1 MSVSSIV
8 AGAAYVKILSD
19 NSGLEKGLSRAQ
31 TALKKFSSGAAIAM
45 AQLAVPFS
53 GLAKSFFV
61 FQEFDD
67 KMRLVKAVTGAVGAE
82 FDMLTAKAKKLGRE
96 TRFTAGQ
103 VSEGMISL
111 GRMGFSSKEIDA
123 SIASVMNLS
132 TATGTELATASEIA
146 ANNMRVFGMHA
157 EEMTDAAD
165 ILTVTANGS
174 AQNLVDLGEALKM
187 AGPHAKNAG
196 SDLKETCAALG
207 ILANMGIKG
216 SLAGTALGKSFK
228 RLADPEVQDYLQQF
242 GIRTVDASGNL
253 RRMRDILLEVGDVMR
268 RMPSAQRIT
277 FAEKVFDAR
286 GSLGGGVLSQNMG
299 GFDEFLQRLDHAS
312 GESQRIAQEMESGI
326 GGSFRSML
334 SALEGVGIAVGES
347 IAGPAKW
354 AMKFFTDC
362 LKSVQ
367 KWISANHVLVGT
379 LGSVIAGVMGF
390 ALVGKVFVGVGTLVG
405 GLIGKLRILAALVR
419 TFTMV
424 QVVGLLRHGMMV
436 VAVSSQLVWSAA
448 RVAGAS
454 RLAAAGLVAQS
465 MAANVAR
472 SAMSG
477 LSKAMTVI
485 AAHPV
490 MATLIGLTAAFLY
503 LANEAAKAKK
513 QLEDFRKV
521 VESDS
526 LKSGKILELGDSR
539 RQGNRGA
546 MERLKELEEIGR
558 KTRLTAEQMQEAEAL
573 MKKLDPFGTM
583 NLGKVDKELGTLKL
597 SGSAETDIADADR
610 GTARAQLM
618 KELQAKTEK
627 LKFAKLERKG
637 FDGAVGSRQWA
648 WMSGR
653 TNEREAEKVKLNNA
667 VSKAEAELKAV
678 QARLRALDAGEKK
691 AVYGEPKKTETK
703 APEETRDLVQLASKE
718 EIDKASK
725 ALTEAEKKIA
735 DAKRDRFEKEI
746 EEIRRENEEYKK
758 QAQFLLEN
766 EKKKLALAERRL
778 KFADTAENRKA
789 VEDAKT
795 GIAGYEK
802 GIAEANQ
809 STQWRI
815 WRVETEREK
824 SLKPYQDFLKEEAKK
839 QTKREEAKTLDRLR
853 EQNPLEYMN
862 KLSGLTAPLQEEL
875 KNLQSKYTAELSQAL
890 SDGKLNNKERG
901 DLKEIQKAIQE
912 RQSKLNDYQER
923 IESGRKELERESVK
937 VQGSFSGADL
947 SRIIG
952 MDASSEQQKLK
963 YLHDIA
969 QSTKRTE
976 TNTKSTNTTYGD

>member
-8 AGAAYVKILSD
+8 AGEAYVRILAET
-19 NSGLEKGLSRAQ
+19 SGLNKGLSKAQ
-31 TALKKFSSGAAIAM
+31 AALQKFASSSAM
-45 AQLAVPFS
+45 LMSQFDRPFQLLKS
-53 GLAKSFFV
+53 SFFV

-146 ANNMRVFGMHA
+146 ANNMRVFGMRA

-196 SDLKETCAALG
+196 ADLKETCAALG

-253 RRMRDILLEVGDVMR
+253 RRMRDILVEVGDVMR

-286 GSLGGGVLSQNMG
+286 GSLGGGVLSQNLG
-299 GFDEFLQRLDHAS
+299 GFDEFLQKLDHAS

-354 AMKFFTDC
+354 VMKFFTDC

-367 KWISANHVLVGT
+367 KWISENRFLVQ
-379 LGSVIAGVMGF
+379 SVAWVVAGCMGF
-390 ALVGKVFVGVGTLVG
+390 ATVRYSLSLTAGAVSGVIGMF
-405 GLIGKLRILAALVR
+405 GKLSLAARAV
-419 TFTMV
+419 TAA
-424 QVVGLLRHGMMV
+424 GLLRHGMMV

-490 MATLIGLTAAFLY
+490 MAILIATAGICLLVANRAQAAADEMQR
-503 LANEAAKAKK
+503 LADASQKMSQETGAKLEFGDNVRVSNEAAVRR
-513 QLEDFRKV
+513 LE
-521 VESDS
+521 
-526 LKSGKILELGDSR
+526 
-539 RQGNRGA
+539 
-546 MERLKELEEIGR
+546 ELEAISR
-558 KTRLTAEQMQEAEAL
+558 KMMLTAEQMAEAEKL
-573 MKKLDPFGTM
+573 LKQLDPFG
-583 NLGKVDKELGTLKL
+583 NQNYGKLDKELGTLTLNRETKERI
-597 SGSAETDIADADR
+597 ETDNQASARRDLLRDYEAKR
-610 GTARAQLM
+610 KAYFASKANEETALNGW
-618 KELQAKTEK
+618 
-627 LKFAKLERKG
+627 KFG
-637 FDGAVGSRQWA
+637 FFDGGSR
-648 WMSGR
+648 R
-653 TNEREAEKVKLNNA
+653 AEDVE
-667 VSKAEAELKAV
+667 KASAARLKAYREMMEV
-678 QARLRALDAGEKK
+678 QKRLRALDAGEKK

-802 GIAEANQ
+802 RIAEADQ

-815 WRVETEREK
+815 RRAEAEREK

-912 RQSKLNDYQER
+912 RQSKLNDYQYR

>member
-8 AGAAYVKILSD
+8 AGEAYVRILAE
-19 NSGLEKGLSRAQ
+19 NSGLNKGLSKAQ
-31 TALKKFSSGAAIAM
+31 EALQRFSSSSAILM
-45 AQLAVPFS
+45 SQFDRPFQLLKS
-53 GLAKSFFV
+53 SFFV

-67 KMRLVKAVTGAVGAE
+67 KMRLVKAVTGAVGTE

-146 ANNMRVFGMHA
+146 ANNMRVFGMRA
-157 EEMTDAAD
+157 DEMTDAAD

-253 RRMRDILLEVGDVMR
+253 RRMRDILVEIGDVMR

-367 KWISANHVLVGT
+367 KWISENRVLVGT
-379 LGSVIAGVMGF
+379 LGSVMGVAAGIASIQYALALTGSAVSGVIGM
-390 ALVGKVFVGVGTLVG
+390 L
-405 GLIGKLRILAALVR
+405 GKLSLAARAV
-419 TFTMV
+419 TA
-424 QVVGLLRHGMMV
+424 VGLLRHGMMV

-490 MATLIGLTAAFLY
+490 MAILIATAGICLLVANRAQAAADEMQR
-503 LANEAAKAKK
+503 LADASQKMSQVTGAKLEFGDNVRVSNEAAVRR
-513 QLEDFRKV
+513 LE
-521 VESDS
+521 
-526 LKSGKILELGDSR
+526 
-539 RQGNRGA
+539 
-546 MERLKELEEIGR
+546 ELEAISR
-558 KTRLTAEQMQEAEAL
+558 KMMLTAEQMAEAEKL
-573 MKKLDPFGTM
+573 LKQLDPFG
-583 NLGKVDKELGTLKL
+583 NQNYGKLDKELGTLTLNGETKERI
-597 SGSAETDIADADR
+597 ETDNQASARRDLLRDYEAKR
-610 GTARAQLM
+610 KAYLASAANEETALNVW
-618 KELQAKTEK
+618 
-627 LKFAKLERKG
+627 KFG
-637 FDGAVGSRQWA
+637 VFDGGSR
-648 WMSGR
+648 R
-653 TNEREAEKVKLNNA
+653 AEDVE
-667 VSKAEAELKAV
+667 KASAARLKAYREMMEV
-678 QARLRALDAGEKK
+678 QKRLRALDAGEKK

-725 ALTEAEKKIA
+725 AMTEAEKKIA

-789 VEDAKT
+789 VADAKT

-815 WRVETEREK
+815 RRAEAEREK

-912 RQSKLNDYQER
+912 RQSKLNDYQDR

-976 TNTKSTNTTYGD
+976 TNTKSGNTTYGD

>member
-8 AGAAYVKILSD
+8 AGEAYVRILAET
-19 NSGLEKGLSRAQ
+19 SGLNKGLSKAQ
-31 TALKKFSSGAAIAM
+31 AALQKFASSSAM
-45 AQLAVPFS
+45 LMSQFDRPFQLLKS
-53 GLAKSFFV
+53 SFFV

-146 ANNMRVFGMHA
+146 ANNMRVFGMRA

-228 RLADPEVQDYLQQF
+228 RLADPGVQDYLQQF

-253 RRMRDILLEVGDVMR
+253 RRMRDILVEVGDVMR

-354 AMKFFTDC
+354 VMKFFTDC

-367 KWISANHVLVGT
+367 KWISQNQFLVKSLAIVVAGCMGIASACYAFS
-379 LGSVIAGVMGF
+379 LVSGAVSGVIGMF
-390 ALVGKVFVGVGTLVG
+390 
-405 GLIGKLRILAALVR
+405 GKLSLAARAV
-419 TFTMV
+419 TAA
-424 QVVGLLRHGMMV
+424 GLLRHGMMV
-436 VAVSSQLVWSAA
+436 VAMSSQLVWSAA

-472 SAMSG
+472 SAMAG
-477 LSKAMTVI
+477 LSKVMTVI
-485 AAHPV
+485 AAHPFV
-490 MATLIGLTAAFLY
+490 AALIVAAGICLLVANRAQAAADEMQR
-503 LANEAAKAKK
+503 LADASQKMSQVTGAKLEFGDNVRVSNEAAVRR
-513 QLEDFRKV
+513 LE
-521 VESDS
+521 
-526 LKSGKILELGDSR
+526 
-539 RQGNRGA
+539 
-546 MERLKELEEIGR
+546 ELEAISR
-558 KTRLTAEQMQEAEAL
+558 KMMLTAEQMAEAEKL
-573 MKKLDPFGTM
+573 LKQLDPFG
-583 NLGKVDKELGTLKL
+583 NQNYGKLDKELGTLTLNGETKERI
-597 SGSAETDIADADR
+597 ETDNQASARRDLLRDYEAKR
-610 GTARAQLM
+610 KAYLASKANEETALNGW
-618 KELQAKTEK
+618 
-627 LKFAKLERKG
+627 KFG
-637 FDGAVGSRQWA
+637 IFDGGSR
-648 WMSGR
+648 R
-653 TNEREAEKVKLNNA
+653 AEDVE
-667 VSKAEAELKAV
+667 KASAARLKAYREMMEV
-678 QARLRALDAGEKK
+678 QKRLRALDAGEKK

-725 ALTEAEKKIA
+725 AMTEAEKKIA

-746 EEIRRENEEYKK
+746 EEIRRANEEYKK

-789 VEDAKT
+789 VADAKT

-815 WRVETEREK
+815 RRAEAEREK

-862 KLSGLTAPLQEEL
+862 KLAGLTAPLQEEL
-875 KNLQSKYTAELSQAL
+875 KNLQAKYTTELSQAL
-890 SDGKLNNKERG
+890 SDGKLNDKERG

-912 RQSKLNDYQER
+912 RQSKLNDYQDR

-976 TNTKSTNTTYGD
+976 TNTKSGNTTYGD

>member
-8 AGAAYVKILSD
+8 AGEAYVRILAET
-19 NSGLEKGLSRAQ
+19 SGLNKGLSKAQ
-31 TALKKFSSGAAIAM
+31 AALQKFASSSAM
-45 AQLAVPFS
+45 LMSQFDRPFQLLKS
-53 GLAKSFFV
+53 SFFV

-146 ANNMRVFGMHA
+146 ANNMRVFGMRA

-253 RRMRDILLEVGDVMR
+253 RRMRDILVEIGDVMR

-299 GFDEFLQRLDHAS
+299 GFDEFLQKLDHAS

-326 GGSFRSML
+326 GGSFRSLL

-367 KWISANHVLVGT
+367 KWISENRLLVQ
-379 LGSVIAGVMGF
+379 SVAWVVAGCMGF
-390 ALVGKVFVGVGTLVG
+390 ATVRYSLALTGSAVSGVIGMF
-405 GLIGKLRILAALVR
+405 GKLSLAARAV
-419 TFTMV
+419 TAA
-424 QVVGLLRHGMMV
+424 GLLRHGMMV

-472 SAMSG
+472 SAMAG

-490 MATLIGLTAAFLY
+490 MAILIATAGICLMVANRAQAAADEMQR
-503 LANEAAKAKK
+503 LADASQRMSQVTGAKLEFGDNVRVSNEAAVRR
-513 QLEDFRKV
+513 LE
-521 VESDS
+521 
-526 LKSGKILELGDSR
+526 
-539 RQGNRGA
+539 
-546 MERLKELEEIGR
+546 ELEAISR
-558 KTRLTAEQMQEAEAL
+558 KMMLTAEQMAEAEKL
-573 MKKLDPFGTM
+573 LKQLDPFG
-583 NLGKVDKELGTLKL
+583 NQNYGKLDKELGTLTLNGETKERI
-597 SGSAETDIADADR
+597 ETDNQASARRDLLRDYEAKR
-610 GTARAQLM
+610 KAYLASKANEETALNGW
-618 KELQAKTEK
+618 
-627 LKFAKLERKG
+627 KFG
-637 FDGAVGSRQWA
+637 IFDGGSR
-648 WMSGR
+648 R
-653 TNEREAEKVKLNNA
+653 AEDVE
-667 VSKAEAELKAV
+667 KASAARLKAYREMMEV
-678 QARLRALDAGEKK
+678 QKRLRALDAGEKK

-725 ALTEAEKKIA
+725 AMTEAEKKIA

-789 VEDAKT
+789 VADAKT

-815 WRVETEREK
+815 RRAEAEREK

>member
-8 AGAAYVKILSD
+8 AGEAYVRILAE
-19 NSGLEKGLSRAQ
+19 NSGLNKGLSKAQ
-31 TALKKFSSGAAIAM
+31 EALQRFSSSSAILM
-45 AQLAVPFS
+45 SQFDRPFQLLKS
-53 GLAKSFFV
+53 SFFV

-146 ANNMRVFGMHA
+146 ANNMRVFGMRA

-196 SDLKETCAALG
+196 ADLKETCAALG

-228 RLADPEVQDYLQQF
+228 RLADPGVQDYLQQF

-253 RRMRDILLEVGDVMR
+253 RRMRDILVEVGDVMR

-299 GFDEFLQRLDHAS
+299 GFDEFLQKLDHAS

-354 AMKFFTDC
+354 VMKFFTDC

-367 KWISANHVLVGT
+367 KWISANRVLVGT
-379 LGSVIAGVMGF
+379 LGSVMGVAAGIASIQYALALTGSAVSGVIGMF
-390 ALVGKVFVGVGTLVG
+390 
-405 GLIGKLRILAALVR
+405 GKLSLAARAV
-419 TFTMV
+419 MAA
-424 QVVGLLRHGMMV
+424 GLLRHGMMV

-477 LSKAMTVI
+477 LSKAMTVV
-485 AAHPV
+485 AAHPFV
-490 MATLIGLTAAFLY
+490 AALIVAAGICLLVANRAQAAADEMQR
-503 LANEAAKAKK
+503 LADASQKMSQVTGAKLEFGDNVRVSNEAAVRR
-513 QLEDFRKV
+513 LE
-521 VESDS
+521 
-526 LKSGKILELGDSR
+526 
-539 RQGNRGA
+539 
-546 MERLKELEEIGR
+546 ELEAISR
-558 KTRLTAEQMQEAEAL
+558 KMMLTAEQMAEAEKL
-573 MKKLDPFGTM
+573 LKQLDPFG
-583 NLGKVDKELGTLKL
+583 NQNYGKLDKELGTLTLNGETKERI
-597 SGSAETDIADADR
+597 ETDNQASARRDLLRDYDAKR
-610 GTARAQLM
+610 KAYLASAANEETALNVW
-618 KELQAKTEK
+618 
-627 LKFAKLERKG
+627 KFG
-637 FDGAVGSRQWA
+637 FFDGGSR
-648 WMSGR
+648 R
-653 TNEREAEKVKLNNA
+653 AEDVE
-667 VSKAEAELKAV
+667 KASAARLKAYREMMEV
-678 QARLRALDAGEKK
+678 QKRLRALDAGEKK

-725 ALTEAEKKIA
+725 AMTEAEKKIA

-802 GIAEANQ
+802 GIADADQ

-815 WRVETEREK
+815 RRAEAEREK

-875 KNLQSKYTAELSQAL
+875 KNLQAKYTAELSQAL

-912 RQSKLNDYQER
+912 RQSKLNDYQDR

-976 TNTKSTNTTYGD
+976 KNTKSTNTTYGD

>member
-8 AGAAYVKILSD
+8 AGEAYVRILAE
-19 NSGLEKGLSRAQ
+19 NSGLNKGLSKAQ
-31 TALKKFSSGAAIAM
+31 EALQRFSSSSAILM
-45 AQLAVPFS
+45 SQFDRPFQLLKS
-53 GLAKSFFV
+53 SFFV

-146 ANNMRVFGMHA
+146 ANNMRVFGMRA

-228 RLADPEVQDYLQQF
+228 RLADPGVQDYLQQF

-253 RRMRDILLEVGDVMR
+253 RRMRDILVEVGDVMR

-299 GFDEFLQRLDHAS
+299 GFDEFLQKLDHAS

-354 AMKFFTDC
+354 VMKFFTDC

-367 KWISANHVLVGT
+367 KWISANRVLVGT
-379 LGSVIAGVMGF
+379 LGSVMGVAAGIASIQYALALTGSAVSGVIGMF
-390 ALVGKVFVGVGTLVG
+390 
-405 GLIGKLRILAALVR
+405 GKLSLVARAVTAA
-419 TFTMV
+419 
-424 QVVGLLRHGMMV
+424 GLLRHGMMV

-526 LKSGKILELGDSR
+526 LKSGKFLELGDSR

-637 FDGAVGSRQWA
+637 FDGAVGSRLWA

-802 GIAEANQ
+802 RIAEADQ

-815 WRVETEREK
+815 RRAEAEREK

-912 RQSKLNDYQER
+912 RQSKLNDYQYR

>member
-8 AGAAYVKILSD
+8 AGEAYVRILAET
-19 NSGLEKGLSRAQ
+19 SGLNKGLSKAQ
-31 TALKKFSSGAAIAM
+31 AALQKFASSSAM
-45 AQLAVPFS
+45 LMSQFDRPFQLLKS
-53 GLAKSFFV
+53 SFFV

-146 ANNMRVFGMHA
+146 ANNMRVFGMRA

-253 RRMRDILLEVGDVMR
+253 RRMRDILVEIGDVMR

-299 GFDEFLQRLDHAS
+299 GFDEFLQKLDHAS

-326 GGSFRSML
+326 GGSFRSLL

-367 KWISANHVLVGT
+367 KWISENRLLVQ
-379 LGSVIAGVMGF
+379 SVAWVVAGCMGF
-390 ALVGKVFVGVGTLVG
+390 ATVRYSLALTGSAVSGVIGMF
-405 GLIGKLRILAALVR
+405 GKLSLAARAV
-419 TFTMV
+419 TAA
-424 QVVGLLRHGMMV
+424 GLLRHGMMV

-472 SAMSG
+472 SAMAG

-490 MATLIGLTAAFLY
+490 MAILIATAGICLMVANRAQAAADEMQR
-503 LANEAAKAKK
+503 LADASQRMSQVTGAKLEFGDNVRVSNEAAVRR
-513 QLEDFRKV
+513 LE
-521 VESDS
+521 
-526 LKSGKILELGDSR
+526 
-539 RQGNRGA
+539 
-546 MERLKELEEIGR
+546 ELEAISR
-558 KTRLTAEQMQEAEAL
+558 KMMLTAEQMAEAEKL
-573 MKKLDPFGTM
+573 LKQLDPFG
-583 NLGKVDKELGTLKL
+583 NQNYGKLDKELGTLTLNGETKERI
-597 SGSAETDIADADR
+597 ETDNQASARRDLLRDYEAKR
-610 GTARAQLM
+610 KAYLASKANEETALNGW
-618 KELQAKTEK
+618 
-627 LKFAKLERKG
+627 KFG
-637 FDGAVGSRQWA
+637 IFDGGSR
-648 WMSGR
+648 R
-653 TNEREAEKVKLNNA
+653 AEDVE
-667 VSKAEAELKAV
+667 KASAARLKAYREMMEV
-678 QARLRALDAGEKK
+678 QKRLRALDAGEKK

-725 ALTEAEKKIA
+725 AMTEAEKKIA

-802 GIAEANQ
+802 GISEANQ

-815 WRVETEREK
+815 RRVEADREK

-912 RQSKLNDYQER
+912 RQSKLNDYQDR

-976 TNTKSTNTTYGD
+976 TNTKSGNTTYGD

>member
-8 AGAAYVKILSD
+8 AGEAYVRILAET
-19 NSGLEKGLSRAQ
+19 SGLNKGLSKAQ
-31 TALKKFSSGAAIAM
+31 AALQKFASSSAM
-45 AQLAVPFS
+45 LMSQFDRPFQLLKS
-53 GLAKSFFV
+53 SFFV

-146 ANNMRVFGMHA
+146 ANNMRVFGMRA

-196 SDLKETCAALG
+196 SNLKETCAALG

-253 RRMRDILLEVGDVMR
+253 RRMRDILVEVGDVMR

-299 GFDEFLQRLDHAS
+299 GFDEFLQKLDHAS
-312 GESQRIAQEMESGI
+312 GESQRVAQEMESGI

-334 SALEGVGIAVGES
+334 SALEGVGIAVGEN
-347 IAGPAKW
+347 IAGPAKMV
-354 AMKFFTDC
+354 MKFFTDC

-367 KWISANHVLVGT
+367 KWISENRFLVQ
-379 LGSVIAGVMGF
+379 SVAWVVAGCMGF
-390 ALVGKVFVGVGTLVG
+390 ATVRYSLSLTAGAVSGVIGMF
-405 GLIGKLRILAALVR
+405 GKLSLAARAV
-419 TFTMV
+419 TAA
-424 QVVGLLRHGMMV
+424 GLFRHGMMV

-490 MATLIGLTAAFLY
+490 MAILIATAGICLLVANRAQAAADEMQR
-503 LANEAAKAKK
+503 LADASQKMSQVTGAKLEFGDNVRVSNEAAVRR
-513 QLEDFRKV
+513 LE
-521 VESDS
+521 
-526 LKSGKILELGDSR
+526 
-539 RQGNRGA
+539 
-546 MERLKELEEIGR
+546 ELEAISR
-558 KTRLTAEQMQEAEAL
+558 KMMLTAEQMAEAEKL
-573 MKKLDPFGTM
+573 LKQLDPFG
-583 NLGKVDKELGTLKL
+583 NQSYGKLDKELGTLTLNGETKERI
-597 SGSAETDIADADR
+597 ETDNQASARRDLLRDYEAKR
-610 GTARAQLM
+610 KAYLASKANEETALNGW
-618 KELQAKTEK
+618 
-627 LKFAKLERKG
+627 KFG
-637 FDGAVGSRQWA
+637 FFDGGSR
-648 WMSGR
+648 R
-653 TNEREAEKVKLNNA
+653 AEDVE
-667 VSKAEAELKAV
+667 KASAARLKAYREMMEV
-678 QARLRALDAGEKK
+678 QKRLRALDAGEKK

-718 EIDKASK
+718 QIDKAAK
-725 ALTEAEKKIA
+725 AMTEAEKKIA

-802 GIAEANQ
+802 RISDADQ

-815 WRVETEREK
+815 RKVEAERTK
-824 SLKPYQDFLKEEAKK
+824 SQKPYQDFLKEEAKK
-839 QTKREEAKTLDRLR
+839 QTKREEAKTLDKLH

-862 KLSGLTAPLQEEL
+862 KLAGLTAPLQEEL
-875 KNLQSKYTAELSQAL
+875 KNLQAKYTTELSQAL
-890 SDGKLNNKERG
+890 SDGKLNDKERG

-912 RQSKLNDYQER
+912 RQAKLNDYQDR

-976 TNTKSTNTTYGD
+976 TNTKSGNTTYGD

>member
-67 KMRLVKAVTGAVGAE
+67 KMRLVKAVTGAVGTE

-146 ANNMRVFGMHA
+146 ANNMRVFGMRA

-196 SDLKETCAALG
+196 ADLKETCAALG

-253 RRMRDILLEVGDVMR
+253 RRMRDILVEVGDVMR

-299 GFDEFLQRLDHAS
+299 GFDEFLQKLDHAS

-367 KWISANHVLVGT
+367 KWISENRLLVQ
-379 LGSVIAGVMGF
+379 SVAWVVAGCMGF
-390 ALVGKVFVGVGTLVG
+390 ATVRYSLALTGSAVSGVIGMF
-405 GLIGKLRILAALVR
+405 GKLSLAARAV
-419 TFTMV
+419 TAA
-424 QVVGLLRHGMMV
+424 GLLRHGMMV

-490 MATLIGLTAAFLY
+490 MAILIATAGICLLVANRAQAAADEMQR
-503 LANEAAKAKK
+503 LADASQKMSQETGAKLEFGDNVRVSNKAAVRR
-513 QLEDFRKV
+513 LE
-521 VESDS
+521 
-526 LKSGKILELGDSR
+526 
-539 RQGNRGA
+539 
-546 MERLKELEEIGR
+546 ELEAISR
-558 KTRLTAEQMQEAEAL
+558 KMMLTAEQMAEAEKL
-573 MKKLDPFGTM
+573 LKQLDPFG
-583 NLGKVDKELGTLKL
+583 NQNYGKLDKELGTLTLNGETKERI
-597 SGSAETDIADADR
+597 ETDNQASARRDLLRDYEAKR
-610 GTARAQLM
+610 KAYLASAANEETALNVW
-618 KELQAKTEK
+618 
-627 LKFAKLERKG
+627 KFG
-637 FDGAVGSRQWA
+637 FFDGGSR
-648 WMSGR
+648 R
-653 TNEREAEKVKLNNA
+653 AEDVE
-667 VSKAEAELKAV
+667 KASAARLKAYREMMEV
-678 QARLRALDAGEKK
+678 QKRLRALDAGEKK

-725 ALTEAEKKIA
+725 AMTEAEKKIA

-802 GIAEANQ
+802 GIAEANR

-815 WRVETEREK
+815 RRAEAEREK

>member
-8 AGAAYVKILSD
+8 AGEAYVRILAET
-19 NSGLEKGLSRAQ
+19 SGLNKGLSKAQ
-31 TALKKFSSGAAIAM
+31 AALQKFASSSAM
-45 AQLAVPFS
+45 LMSQFDRPFQLLKS
-53 GLAKSFFV
+53 SFFV

-67 KMRLVKAVTGAVGAE
+67 KMRLVKAVTGAVGTE

-146 ANNMRVFGMHA
+146 ANNMRVFGMRA

-253 RRMRDILLEVGDVMR
+253 RRMRDILVEVGDVMR

-299 GFDEFLQRLDHAS
+299 GFDEFLQSLDHAS

-367 KWISANHVLVGT
+367 KWISENRFLVQ
-379 LGSVIAGVMGF
+379 SVAWVVAGCMGF
-390 ALVGKVFVGVGTLVG
+390 ATVRYSLSLTAGAVSGVIGMF
-405 GLIGKLRILAALVR
+405 GKLSLAARAV
-419 TFTMV
+419 TAA
-424 QVVGLLRHGMMV
+424 GLLRHGMMV

-490 MATLIGLTAAFLY
+490 MATLIATAGICLLVANRAQAAADEMQR
-503 LANEAAKAKK
+503 LADASQKMSQVTGAKLEFGDNVRVSNEAAVRR
-513 QLEDFRKV
+513 LE
-521 VESDS
+521 
-526 LKSGKILELGDSR
+526 
-539 RQGNRGA
+539 
-546 MERLKELEEIGR
+546 ELESISR
-558 KTRLTAEQMQEAEAL
+558 KMMLTAEQMAEAEKL
-573 MKKLDPFGTM
+573 LKQLDPFG
-583 NLGKVDKELGTLKL
+583 NQNYGKLDKELGTLTLNGETKERI
-597 SGSAETDIADADR
+597 ETDNQASARRDLLRDYEAKR
-610 GTARAQLM
+610 KAYLASAANEETALNVW
-618 KELQAKTEK
+618 
-627 LKFAKLERKG
+627 KFG
-637 FDGAVGSRQWA
+637 FFDGGSR
-648 WMSGR
+648 R
-653 TNEREAEKVKLNNA
+653 AEDVE
-667 VSKAEAELKAV
+667 KASAARLKAYREMMEV
-678 QARLRALDAGEKK
+678 QKRLRALDAGEKK

-725 ALTEAEKKIA
+725 AMTEAEKKIA

-815 WRVETEREK
+815 RRAEAEREK

-890 SDGKLNNKERG
+890 SDGKLNDKERG

>member
-8 AGAAYVKILSD
+8 AGEAYVRILAE
-19 NSGLEKGLSRAQ
+19 NSGLNKGLSKAQ
-31 TALKKFSSGAAIAM
+31 EALQRFSSSSAILM
-45 AQLAVPFS
+45 SQFDRPFQLLKS
-53 GLAKSFFV
+53 SFFV

-132 TATGTELATASEIA
+132 TGTGTELATASEIA
-146 ANNMRVFGMHA
+146 ANNMRVFGMRA

-228 RLADPEVQDYLQQF
+228 RLADPGVQDYLQQF
-242 GIRTVDASGNL
+242 GIRTVDVSGNL
-253 RRMRDILLEVGDVMR
+253 RRMRDILVEVGDVMR

-299 GFDEFLQRLDHAS
+299 GFDEFLQKLDHAS

-347 IAGPAKW
+347 IAAPAKW
-354 AMKFFTDC
+354 VMKFFTDC

-367 KWISANHVLVGT
+367 KWISANRVLVGT
-379 LGSVIAGVMGF
+379 LGSVMGVAAGIASIQYALALTGSAVSGVIGMF
-390 ALVGKVFVGVGTLVG
+390 
-405 GLIGKLRILAALVR
+405 GKLSLAARAV
-419 TFTMV
+419 TAA
-424 QVVGLLRHGMMV
+424 GLLRHGMMV

-472 SAMSG
+472 SAMAG
-477 LSKAMTVI
+477 LTKAMTVI

-637 FDGAVGSRQWA
+637 FDGAVGSRLWA

-725 ALTEAEKKIA
+725 AMTEAEKKIA

-802 GIAEANQ
+802 GISEANQ

-815 WRVETEREK
+815 RRVEAEREK

-853 EQNPLEYMN
+853 ERNPLEYMN

-976 TNTKSTNTTYGD
+976 TNTKSGNTTYGD

>member
-8 AGAAYVKILSD
+8 AGEAYVRILAE
-19 NSGLEKGLSRAQ
+19 NSGLNKGLSKAQ
-31 TALKKFSSGAAIAM
+31 EALQRFSSSSAILM
-45 AQLAVPFS
+45 SQFDRPFQLLKS
-53 GLAKSFFV
+53 SFFV

-146 ANNMRVFGMHA
+146 ANNMRVFGMRA

-253 RRMRDILLEVGDVMR
+253 RRMRDILVEVGNVMR

-299 GFDEFLQRLDHAS
+299 GFDEFLQKLDHAS

-367 KWISANHVLVGT
+367 KWISANRVLVGT
-379 LGSVIAGVMGF
+379 LGSVMGVAAGIASIQYALALTGSAVSGVIGMF
-390 ALVGKVFVGVGTLVG
+390 
-405 GLIGKLRILAALVR
+405 GKLSLAARAV
-419 TFTMV
+419 TA
-424 QVVGLLRHGMMV
+424 VGLLRHGMMV

-485 AAHPV
+485 AAHPFV
-490 MATLIGLTAAFLY
+490 AALIVAAGICLLVANRAQAAADEMQR
-503 LANEAAKAKK
+503 LADASQRMSQVTGAKLEFGDNVRVSNEAAVRR
-513 QLEDFRKV
+513 LE
-521 VESDS
+521 
-526 LKSGKILELGDSR
+526 
-539 RQGNRGA
+539 
-546 MERLKELEEIGR
+546 ELEAISR
-558 KTRLTAEQMQEAEAL
+558 KMMLTAEQMAEAEKL
-573 MKKLDPFGTM
+573 LKQLDPFG
-583 NLGKVDKELGTLKL
+583 NQNYGKLDKELGTLTLNGETKERI
-597 SGSAETDIADADR
+597 ETDNQASARRDLLRDYEAKR
-610 GTARAQLM
+610 KAYLASAANEETALNGW
-618 KELQAKTEK
+618 
-627 LKFAKLERKG
+627 KFG
-637 FDGAVGSRQWA
+637 FFDGGSR
-648 WMSGR
+648 R
-653 TNEREAEKVKLNNA
+653 AEDVE
-667 VSKAEAELKAV
+667 KASAARLKAYREMMEV
-678 QARLRALDAGEKK
+678 QKRLRALDAGEKK

-725 ALTEAEKKIA
+725 AMTEAEKKIA

-802 GIAEANQ
+802 RISDADQ

-815 WRVETEREK
+815 RRAEAEREK

-839 QTKREEAKTLDRLR
+839 QTKREEAKTLDKLH

-862 KLSGLTAPLQEEL
+862 KLAGLTAPLQEEL
-875 KNLQSKYTAELSQAL
+875 KNLQAKYTAELSQAL
-890 SDGKLNNKERG
+890 SDGKLNDKERG

-912 RQSKLNDYQER
+912 RQAKLNDYQDR

-976 TNTKSTNTTYGD
+976 TNTKSGNTTYGD

>member
-8 AGAAYVKILSD
+8 AGEAYVRILAET
-19 NSGLEKGLSRAQ
+19 SGLNKGLSKAQ
-31 TALKKFSSGAAIAM
+31 AALQKFASSSAM
-45 AQLAVPFS
+45 LMSQFDRPFQLLKS
-53 GLAKSFFV
+53 SFFV

-146 ANNMRVFGMHA
+146 ANNMRVFGMRA

-253 RRMRDILLEVGDVMR
+253 RRMRDILVEVGDVMR

-299 GFDEFLQRLDHAS
+299 GFDEFLQKLDHAS
-312 GESQRIAQEMESGI
+312 EESQRIAQEMESGI

-367 KWISANHVLVGT
+367 KWISANRVLVGT
-379 LGSVIAGVMGF
+379 LGSVMGVAAGIASIQYALALTGSAVSGVIGMF
-390 ALVGKVFVGVGTLVG
+390 
-405 GLIGKLRILAALVR
+405 GKLSLAARAV
-419 TFTMV
+419 TAA
-424 QVVGLLRHGMMV
+424 GLLRHGMMV

-465 MAANVAR
+465 MAANVAQ
-472 SAMSG
+472 SAMAG

-513 QLEDFRKV
+513 QLEAISRKMMLI
-521 VESDS
+521 D
-526 LKSGKILELGDSR
+526 
-539 RQGNRGA
+539 
-546 MERLKELEEIGR
+546 
-558 KTRLTAEQMQEAEAL
+558 
-573 MKKLDPFGTM
+573 
-583 NLGKVDKELGTLKL
+583 
-597 SGSAETDIADADR
+597 
-610 GTARAQLM
+610 
-618 KELQAKTEK
+618 
-627 LKFAKLERKG
+627 
-637 FDGAVGSRQWA
+637 
-648 WMSGR
+648 
-653 TNEREAEKVKLNNA
+653 
-667 VSKAEAELKAV
+667 
-678 QARLRALDAGEKK
+678 
-691 AVYGEPKKTETK
+691 
-703 APEETRDLVQLASKE
+703 DLCH
-718 EIDKASK
+718 
-725 ALTEAEKKIA
+725 
-735 DAKRDRFEKEI
+735 R
-746 EEIRRENEEYKK
+746 
-758 QAQFLLEN
+758 
-766 EKKKLALAERRL
+766 
-778 KFADTAENRKA
+778 
-789 VEDAKT
+789 
-795 GIAGYEK
+795 
-802 GIAEANQ
+802 
-809 STQWRI
+809 
-815 WRVETEREK
+815 
-824 SLKPYQDFLKEEAKK
+824 
-839 QTKREEAKTLDRLR
+839 
-853 EQNPLEYMN
+853 
-862 KLSGLTAPLQEEL
+862 
-875 KNLQSKYTAELSQAL
+875 
-890 SDGKLNNKERG
+890 
-901 DLKEIQKAIQE
+901 
-912 RQSKLNDYQER
+912 
-923 IESGRKELERESVK
+923 
-937 VQGSFSGADL
+937 
-947 SRIIG
+947 
-952 MDASSEQQKLK
+952 
-963 YLHDIA
+963 
-969 QSTKRTE
+969 
-976 TNTKSTNTTYGD
+976 

>member
-8 AGAAYVKILSD
+8 AGEAYVKILSD

-67 KMRLVKAVTGAVGAE
+67 KMRLVKAVTGAVGTE

-146 ANNMRVFGMHA
+146 ANNMRVFGMRA

-253 RRMRDILLEVGDVMR
+253 RRMRDILVEVGDVMR

-367 KWISANHVLVGT
+367 KWISANRVLVGT
-379 LGSVIAGVMGF
+379 LGSVMGVAAGIASIQYALALTGSAVSGVIGMF
-390 ALVGKVFVGVGTLVG
+390 
-405 GLIGKLRILAALVR
+405 GKLSLAARAV
-419 TFTMV
+419 TAA
-424 QVVGLLRHGMMV
+424 GLLRHGMMV

-472 SAMSG
+472 SAMAG
-477 LSKAMTVI
+477 LTKAMTVI

-513 QLEDFRKV
+513 QLEAISRKMMLI
-521 VESDS
+521 D
-526 LKSGKILELGDSR
+526 
-539 RQGNRGA
+539 
-546 MERLKELEEIGR
+546 
-558 KTRLTAEQMQEAEAL
+558 
-573 MKKLDPFGTM
+573 
-583 NLGKVDKELGTLKL
+583 
-597 SGSAETDIADADR
+597 
-610 GTARAQLM
+610 
-618 KELQAKTEK
+618 
-627 LKFAKLERKG
+627 
-637 FDGAVGSRQWA
+637 
-648 WMSGR
+648 
-653 TNEREAEKVKLNNA
+653 
-667 VSKAEAELKAV
+667 
-678 QARLRALDAGEKK
+678 
-691 AVYGEPKKTETK
+691 
-703 APEETRDLVQLASKE
+703 DLCH
-718 EIDKASK
+718 
-725 ALTEAEKKIA
+725 
-735 DAKRDRFEKEI
+735 R
-746 EEIRRENEEYKK
+746 
-758 QAQFLLEN
+758 
-766 EKKKLALAERRL
+766 
-778 KFADTAENRKA
+778 
-789 VEDAKT
+789 
-795 GIAGYEK
+795 
-802 GIAEANQ
+802 
-809 STQWRI
+809 
-815 WRVETEREK
+815 
-824 SLKPYQDFLKEEAKK
+824 
-839 QTKREEAKTLDRLR
+839 
-853 EQNPLEYMN
+853 
-862 KLSGLTAPLQEEL
+862 
-875 KNLQSKYTAELSQAL
+875 
-890 SDGKLNNKERG
+890 
-901 DLKEIQKAIQE
+901 
-912 RQSKLNDYQER
+912 
-923 IESGRKELERESVK
+923 
-937 VQGSFSGADL
+937 
-947 SRIIG
+947 
-952 MDASSEQQKLK
+952 
-963 YLHDIA
+963 
-969 QSTKRTE
+969 
-976 TNTKSTNTTYGD
+976 

>member
-8 AGAAYVKILSD
+8 AGEAYVRILAET
-19 NSGLEKGLSRAQ
+19 SGLNKGLSKAQ
-31 TALKKFSSGAAIAM
+31 AALQKFASSSAM
-45 AQLAVPFS
+45 LMSQFDRPFQLLKS
-53 GLAKSFFV
+53 SFFV

-123 SIASVMNLS
+123 SIAPVMNLS

-146 ANNMRVFGMHA
+146 ANNMRVFGMRA

-253 RRMRDILLEVGDVMR
+253 RRMRDILVEIGDVMR

-326 GGSFRSML
+326 GGSFRSLL

-367 KWISANHVLVGT
+367 KWISENRLLVQ
-379 LGSVIAGVMGF
+379 SVAWVVAGCMGF
-390 ALVGKVFVGVGTLVG
+390 ATVRYSLALTGSAVSGVIGMF
-405 GLIGKLRILAALVR
+405 GKLSLAARAV
-419 TFTMV
+419 TAA
-424 QVVGLLRHGMMV
+424 GLLRHGMMV

-472 SAMSG
+472 SAMAG

-490 MATLIGLTAAFLY
+490 MAILIATAGICLMVANRAQAAADEMQR
-503 LANEAAKAKK
+503 LADASQRMSQVTGAKLEFGDNVRVSNEAAVRR
-513 QLEDFRKV
+513 LE
-521 VESDS
+521 
-526 LKSGKILELGDSR
+526 
-539 RQGNRGA
+539 
-546 MERLKELEEIGR
+546 ELEAISR
-558 KTRLTAEQMQEAEAL
+558 KMMLTAEQMAEAEKL
-573 MKKLDPFGTM
+573 LKQLDPFG
-583 NLGKVDKELGTLKL
+583 NQNYGKLDKELGTLTLNGETKERI
-597 SGSAETDIADADR
+597 ETDNQASARRDLLRDYEAKR
-610 GTARAQLM
+610 KAYLASKANEETALNGW
-618 KELQAKTEK
+618 
-627 LKFAKLERKG
+627 KFG
-637 FDGAVGSRQWA
+637 IFDGGSR
-648 WMSGR
+648 R
-653 TNEREAEKVKLNNA
+653 AEDVE
-667 VSKAEAELKAV
+667 KASAARLKAYREMMEV
-678 QARLRALDAGEKK
+678 QKRLRALDAGEKK

-725 ALTEAEKKIA
+725 AMTEAEKKIA
-735 DAKRDRFEKEI
+735 DAKRDRCEKEI

-802 GIAEANQ
+802 GISEANQ

-815 WRVETEREK
+815 RRVEADREK

-862 KLSGLTAPLQEEL
+862 KLAGLTAPLQEEL
-875 KNLQSKYTAELSQAL
+875 KNLQSKYTTELSQAL
-890 SDGKLNNKERG
+890 SDGKLNDKERG

-912 RQSKLNDYQER
+912 RQSKLNDYQDR

-976 TNTKSTNTTYGD
+976 TNTKSGNTTYGD

>member
-8 AGAAYVKILSD
+8 AGEAYVRILAE
-19 NSGLEKGLSRAQ
+19 NSGLNKGLSKAQ
-31 TALKKFSSGAAIAM
+31 EALQRFSSSSAILM
-45 AQLAVPFS
+45 SQFDRPFQLLKS
-53 GLAKSFFV
+53 SFFV

-67 KMRLVKAVTGAVGAE
+67 KMRLVKAVTGAVGTE

-146 ANNMRVFGMHA
+146 ANNMRVFGMRA

-253 RRMRDILLEVGDVMR
+253 RRMRDILVEVGDVMR

-326 GGSFRSML
+326 GGSVRSLL

-367 KWISANHVLVGT
+367 KWISANRVLVGT
-379 LGSVIAGVMGF
+379 LGSVMGVAAGIASIQYALALTGSAVSGVIGMF
-390 ALVGKVFVGVGTLVG
+390 
-405 GLIGKLRILAALVR
+405 GKLSLAARAV
-419 TFTMV
+419 TAA
-424 QVVGLLRHGMMV
+424 GLLRHGMMV

-472 SAMSG
+472 SALAG

-485 AAHPV
+485 AAHPFV
-490 MATLIGLTAAFLY
+490 AALIVAAGICLLVANRAQAAADEMQR
-503 LANEAAKAKK
+503 LADASQKMSQETGAKLEFGDNVRVSNEAAVRR
-513 QLEDFRKV
+513 LE
-521 VESDS
+521 
-526 LKSGKILELGDSR
+526 
-539 RQGNRGA
+539 
-546 MERLKELEEIGR
+546 ELEAISR
-558 KTRLTAEQMQEAEAL
+558 KMMLTAEQMAEAEKL
-573 MKKLDPFGTM
+573 LKQLDPFG
-583 NLGKVDKELGTLKL
+583 NQSYGKLDKELGTLTLNGETKERI
-597 SGSAETDIADADR
+597 ETDNQASARRDLLRDYEAKR
-610 GTARAQLM
+610 KAYLASAANEETALNVW
-618 KELQAKTEK
+618 
-627 LKFAKLERKG
+627 KFG
-637 FDGAVGSRQWA
+637 VFDGGSR
-648 WMSGR
+648 R
-653 TNEREAEKVKLNNA
+653 AEDVE
-667 VSKAEAELKAV
+667 KASAARLKAYREMMEV
-678 QARLRALDAGEKK
+678 QKRLRALDAGEKK

-725 ALTEAEKKIA
+725 AMTEAEKKIA

-802 GIAEANQ
+802 GISEANQ

-815 WRVETEREK
+815 RRVEADREK

-839 QTKREEAKTLDRLR
+839 QTKREGAKTLDKLH

-875 KNLQSKYTAELSQAL
+875 KNLQAKYTTELSQAL

>member
-8 AGAAYVKILSD
+8 AGEAYVRILAET
-19 NSGLEKGLSRAQ
+19 SGLNKGLSKAQ
-31 TALKKFSSGAAIAM
+31 AALQKFASSSAM
-45 AQLAVPFS
+45 LMSQFDRPFQLLKS
-53 GLAKSFFV
+53 SFFV

-146 ANNMRVFGMHA
+146 ANNMRVFGMRA

-253 RRMRDILLEVGDVMR
+253 RRMRDILVEVGDVMR

-347 IAGPAKW
+347 IADPAKW
-354 AMKFFTDC
+354 VMKFFTDC

-367 KWISANHVLVGT
+367 KWISENRLLVQ
-379 LGSVIAGVMGF
+379 SVAWVVAGCMGF
-390 ALVGKVFVGVGTLVG
+390 ATVRYSLALTGSAVSGVIGMF
-405 GLIGKLRILAALVR
+405 GKLSLAARAV
-419 TFTMV
+419 TA
-424 QVVGLLRHGMMV
+424 VGLLRHGMMV

-472 SAMSG
+472 SAMAG

-490 MATLIGLTAAFLY
+490 MAILIATAGICLMVANRAQAAADEMQR
-503 LANEAAKAKK
+503 LADASQRMSQVTGAKLEFGDNVRVSNEAAVRR
-513 QLEDFRKV
+513 LE
-521 VESDS
+521 
-526 LKSGKILELGDSR
+526 
-539 RQGNRGA
+539 
-546 MERLKELEEIGR
+546 ELEAISR
-558 KTRLTAEQMQEAEAL
+558 KMMLTAEQMAEAEKL
-573 MKKLDPFGTM
+573 LKQLDPFG
-583 NLGKVDKELGTLKL
+583 NQNYGKLDKELGTLTLNGETKERI
-597 SGSAETDIADADR
+597 ETDNQASARRDLLRDYEAKR
-610 GTARAQLM
+610 KAYLASAANEETALNVW
-618 KELQAKTEK
+618 
-627 LKFAKLERKG
+627 KFG
-637 FDGAVGSRQWA
+637 FFDGGSR
-648 WMSGR
+648 R
-653 TNEREAEKVKLNNA
+653 AEDVE
-667 VSKAEAELKAV
+667 KASAARLKAYREMMEV
-678 QARLRALDAGEKK
+678 QKRLRALDAGEKK

-725 ALTEAEKKIA
+725 AMTEAEKKIA

-802 GIAEANQ
+802 GIAEANR

-815 WRVETEREK
+815 RRAEAEREK

-976 TNTKSTNTTYGD
+976 TNTKSGNTTYGD

>member
-8 AGAAYVKILSD
+8 AGEAYVRILAET
-19 NSGLEKGLSRAQ
+19 SGLNKGLSKAQ
-31 TALKKFSSGAAIAM
+31 AALQKFASSSAM
-45 AQLAVPFS
+45 LMSQFDRPFQLLKS
-53 GLAKSFFV
+53 SFFV

-82 FDMLTAKAKKLGRE
+82 FDMLTAKAKTLGRE

-146 ANNMRVFGMHA
+146 ANNMRVFGMRA

-253 RRMRDILLEVGDVMR
+253 RRMRDILVEVGDVMR

-326 GGSFRSML
+326 GGSFRSLL

-367 KWISANHVLVGT
+367 KWISENRLLVQ
-379 LGSVIAGVMGF
+379 SVAWVVAGCMGF
-390 ALVGKVFVGVGTLVG
+390 ATVRYSLALTGSAVSGVIGMF
-405 GLIGKLRILAALVR
+405 GKLSLAARAV
-419 TFTMV
+419 TAA
-424 QVVGLLRHGMMV
+424 GLLRHGMMV

-472 SAMSG
+472 SAMAG

-490 MATLIGLTAAFLY
+490 MAILIATAGICLLVANRAQAAADEMQR
-503 LANEAAKAKK
+503 LADASQKMSQVTGAKLEFGDNVRVSNEAAVRR
-513 QLEDFRKV
+513 LE
-521 VESDS
+521 
-526 LKSGKILELGDSR
+526 
-539 RQGNRGA
+539 
-546 MERLKELEEIGR
+546 ELEAISR
-558 KTRLTAEQMQEAEAL
+558 KMMLTAEQMAEAEKL
-573 MKKLDPFGTM
+573 LKQLDPFG
-583 NLGKVDKELGTLKL
+583 NQNYGKLDKELGTLTLNGETKERI
-597 SGSAETDIADADR
+597 ETDNQASARRDLLRDYEAKR
-610 GTARAQLM
+610 KAYLASKANEETALNGW
-618 KELQAKTEK
+618 
-627 LKFAKLERKG
+627 KFG
-637 FDGAVGSRQWA
+637 IFDGGSR
-648 WMSGR
+648 R
-653 TNEREAEKVKLNNA
+653 AEDVE
-667 VSKAEAELKAV
+667 KASAARLKAYREMMEV
-678 QARLRALDAGEKK
+678 QKRLRALDAGEKK

-725 ALTEAEKKIA
+725 AMTEAEKKIA

-802 GIAEANQ
+802 GIAEANR

-815 WRVETEREK
+815 RRAEAEREK

-875 KNLQSKYTAELSQAL
+875 KNLQSKYMAELSQAL
-890 SDGKLNNKERG
+890 SDGKLNDKERG

-976 TNTKSTNTTYGD
+976 TNTKSGNTTYGD

>member
-8 AGAAYVKILSD
+8 AGEAYVRILAET
-19 NSGLEKGLSRAQ
+19 SGLNKGLSKAQ
-31 TALKKFSSGAAIAM
+31 AALQKFASSSAM
-45 AQLAVPFS
+45 LMSQFDRPFQLLKS
-53 GLAKSFFV
+53 SFFV

-146 ANNMRVFGMHA
+146 ANNMRVFGMRA

-253 RRMRDILLEVGDVMR
+253 RRMRDILVEVGDVMR

-299 GFDEFLQRLDHAS
+299 GFDEFLQKLDHAS

-354 AMKFFTDC
+354 VMKFFTDC

-367 KWISANHVLVGT
+367 KWISENRFLVQ
-379 LGSVIAGVMGF
+379 SVAWVVAGCMGF
-390 ALVGKVFVGVGTLVG
+390 ATVRYSLSLTAGAVSGVIGMF
-405 GLIGKLRILAALVR
+405 GKLSLAARAV
-419 TFTMV
+419 TAA
-424 QVVGLLRHGMMV
+424 GLLRHGMMV

-490 MATLIGLTAAFLY
+490 MAILIATAGICLLVANRAQAAADEMQR
-503 LANEAAKAKK
+503 LADASQKMSQETGAKLEFGDNVRVSNEAAVRR
-513 QLEDFRKV
+513 LE
-521 VESDS
+521 
-526 LKSGKILELGDSR
+526 
-539 RQGNRGA
+539 
-546 MERLKELEEIGR
+546 ELEAISR
-558 KTRLTAEQMQEAEAL
+558 KMMLTAEQMAEAEKL
-573 MKKLDPFGTM
+573 LKQLDPFG
-583 NLGKVDKELGTLKL
+583 NQNYGKLDKELGTLTLNRETKERI
-597 SGSAETDIADADR
+597 ETDNQASARRDLLRDYEAKR
-610 GTARAQLM
+610 KAYFASKANEETALNGW
-618 KELQAKTEK
+618 
-627 LKFAKLERKG
+627 KFG
-637 FDGAVGSRQWA
+637 FFDGGSR
-648 WMSGR
+648 R
-653 TNEREAEKVKLNNA
+653 AEDVE
-667 VSKAEAELKAV
+667 KASAARLKAYREMMEV
-678 QARLRALDAGEKK
+678 QKRLRALDAGEKK

-802 GIAEANQ
+802 GIAEANR

-815 WRVETEREK
+815 RRAEAEREK

>member
-8 AGAAYVKILSD
+8 AGEAYVRILAET
-19 NSGLEKGLSRAQ
+19 SGLNKGLSKAQ
-31 TALKKFSSGAAIAM
+31 AALQKFASSSAM
-45 AQLAVPFS
+45 LMSQFDRPFQLLKS
-53 GLAKSFFV
+53 SFFV

-146 ANNMRVFGMHA
+146 ANNMRVFGMRA

-196 SDLKETCAALG
+196 ADLKETCAALG

-228 RLADPEVQDYLQQF
+228 RLADPAVQDYLQQF

-253 RRMRDILLEVGDVMR
+253 RRMRDILVEVGDVMR

-299 GFDEFLQRLDHAS
+299 GFDKFLQRLDHAS

-354 AMKFFTDC
+354 VMKFFTDC

-367 KWISANHVLVGT
+367 KWISENRFLVQ
-379 LGSVIAGVMGF
+379 SVAWVVAGCMGF
-390 ALVGKVFVGVGTLVG
+390 ATVRYSLSLTAGAVSGVIGMF
-405 GLIGKLRILAALVR
+405 GKLSLAARAV
-419 TFTMV
+419 TAA
-424 QVVGLLRHGMMV
+424 GLLRHGMMV

-490 MATLIGLTAAFLY
+490 MATLIATAGICLLVANRAQAAADEMQR
-503 LANEAAKAKK
+503 LADASQKMSQVTGAKLEFGDNVRVSNEAAVRR
-513 QLEDFRKV
+513 LE
-521 VESDS
+521 
-526 LKSGKILELGDSR
+526 
-539 RQGNRGA
+539 
-546 MERLKELEEIGR
+546 ELEAISR
-558 KTRLTAEQMQEAEAL
+558 KMMLTAEQMAEAEKL
-573 MKKLDPFGTM
+573 LKQLDPFG
-583 NLGKVDKELGTLKL
+583 NQNYGKLDKELGTLTLNGETKERI
-597 SGSAETDIADADR
+597 ETDNQASARRDLLRDYEAKR
-610 GTARAQLM
+610 KAYLASAANEETALNVW
-618 KELQAKTEK
+618 
-627 LKFAKLERKG
+627 KFG
-637 FDGAVGSRQWA
+637 FFDGGSR
-648 WMSGR
+648 R
-653 TNEREAEKVKLNNA
+653 AEDVE
-667 VSKAEAELKAV
+667 KASAARLKAYREMMEV
-678 QARLRALDAGEKK
+678 QKRLRALDAGEKK

-725 ALTEAEKKIA
+725 AMTEAEKKIA

-802 GIAEANQ
+802 GIADADQ

-815 WRVETEREK
+815 RRAEAERAK
-824 SLKPYQDFLKEEAKK
+824 SQKPYQDFLKEEAKK
-839 QTKREEAKTLDRLR
+839 QTKREETKTLDKLR

-875 KNLQSKYTAELSQAL
+875 KNLQSKYTTELSQAL
-890 SDGKLNNKERG
+890 SDGKLNDKERG

-912 RQSKLNDYQER
+912 RQSKLNDYQYR

-976 TNTKSTNTTYGD
+976 TNTKSGNTTYGD

>member
-8 AGAAYVKILSD
+8 AGEAYVRILAET
-19 NSGLEKGLSRAQ
+19 SGLNKGLSKAQ
-31 TALKKFSSGAAIAM
+31 AALQKFASSSAM
-45 AQLAVPFS
+45 LMSQFDRPFQLLKS
-53 GLAKSFFV
+53 SFFV

-146 ANNMRVFGMHA
+146 ANNMRVFGMRA

-228 RLADPEVQDYLQQF
+228 RLADPEVQDYLLQF

-253 RRMRDILLEVGDVMR
+253 RRMRDILVEVGDVMR

-367 KWISANHVLVGT
+367 KWISQNQFLVKSLAIVVAGCM
-379 LGSVIAGVMGF
+379 VIASACYAFSLVAVAVSGVIGI
-390 ALVGKVFVGVGTLVG
+390 L
-405 GLIGKLRILAALVR
+405 GKLSLAARAV
-419 TFTMV
+419 TA
-424 QVVGLLRHGMMV
+424 VGLLRHGMMV

-513 QLEDFRKV
+513 QLEAISRKMMLI
-521 VESDS
+521 D
-526 LKSGKILELGDSR
+526 
-539 RQGNRGA
+539 
-546 MERLKELEEIGR
+546 
-558 KTRLTAEQMQEAEAL
+558 
-573 MKKLDPFGTM
+573 
-583 NLGKVDKELGTLKL
+583 
-597 SGSAETDIADADR
+597 
-610 GTARAQLM
+610 
-618 KELQAKTEK
+618 
-627 LKFAKLERKG
+627 
-637 FDGAVGSRQWA
+637 
-648 WMSGR
+648 
-653 TNEREAEKVKLNNA
+653 
-667 VSKAEAELKAV
+667 
-678 QARLRALDAGEKK
+678 
-691 AVYGEPKKTETK
+691 
-703 APEETRDLVQLASKE
+703 DLCH
-718 EIDKASK
+718 
-725 ALTEAEKKIA
+725 
-735 DAKRDRFEKEI
+735 R
-746 EEIRRENEEYKK
+746 
-758 QAQFLLEN
+758 
-766 EKKKLALAERRL
+766 
-778 KFADTAENRKA
+778 
-789 VEDAKT
+789 
-795 GIAGYEK
+795 
-802 GIAEANQ
+802 
-809 STQWRI
+809 
-815 WRVETEREK
+815 
-824 SLKPYQDFLKEEAKK
+824 
-839 QTKREEAKTLDRLR
+839 
-853 EQNPLEYMN
+853 
-862 KLSGLTAPLQEEL
+862 
-875 KNLQSKYTAELSQAL
+875 
-890 SDGKLNNKERG
+890 
-901 DLKEIQKAIQE
+901 
-912 RQSKLNDYQER
+912 
-923 IESGRKELERESVK
+923 
-937 VQGSFSGADL
+937 
-947 SRIIG
+947 
-952 MDASSEQQKLK
+952 
-963 YLHDIA
+963 
-969 QSTKRTE
+969 
-976 TNTKSTNTTYGD
+976 

>member
-8 AGAAYVKILSD
+8 AGEAYVRILAET
-19 NSGLEKGLSRAQ
+19 SGLNKGLSKAQ
-31 TALKKFSSGAAIAM
+31 AALQKFASSSAM
-45 AQLAVPFS
+45 LMSQFDRPFQLLKS
-53 GLAKSFFV
+53 SFFV

-146 ANNMRVFGMHA
+146 ANNMRVFGMRA

-253 RRMRDILLEVGDVMR
+253 RRMRDILVEIGDVMR

-326 GGSFRSML
+326 GGSFRSLL

-367 KWISANHVLVGT
+367 KWISENRLLVQ
-379 LGSVIAGVMGF
+379 SVAWVVAGCMGF
-390 ALVGKVFVGVGTLVG
+390 ATVRYSLALTGSAVSGVIGMF
-405 GLIGKLRILAALVR
+405 GKLSLAARAV
-419 TFTMV
+419 TAA
-424 QVVGLLRHGMMV
+424 GLLRHGMMV

-472 SAMSG
+472 SAMAG

-490 MATLIGLTAAFLY
+490 MAILIATAGICLMVANRAQAAADEMQR
-503 LANEAAKAKK
+503 LADASQRMSQVTGAKLEFGDNVRVSNEAAVRR
-513 QLEDFRKV
+513 LE
-521 VESDS
+521 
-526 LKSGKILELGDSR
+526 
-539 RQGNRGA
+539 
-546 MERLKELEEIGR
+546 ELEAISR
-558 KTRLTAEQMQEAEAL
+558 KMMLTAEQMAEAEKL
-573 MKKLDPFGTM
+573 LKQLDPFG
-583 NLGKVDKELGTLKL
+583 NQNYGKLDKELGTLTLNGETKERI
-597 SGSAETDIADADR
+597 ETDNQASARRDLLRDYEAKR
-610 GTARAQLM
+610 KAYLASKANEETALNGW
-618 KELQAKTEK
+618 
-627 LKFAKLERKG
+627 KFG
-637 FDGAVGSRQWA
+637 IFDGGSR
-648 WMSGR
+648 R
-653 TNEREAEKVKLNNA
+653 AEDVE
-667 VSKAEAELKAV
+667 KASAARLKAYREMMEV
-678 QARLRALDAGEKK
+678 QKRLRALDAGEKK

-725 ALTEAEKKIA
+725 AMTEAEKKIA

-802 GIAEANQ
+802 GISEANQ

-815 WRVETEREK
+815 RRVEADREK

-890 SDGKLNNKERG
+890 SDGKLNDKERG

-912 RQSKLNDYQER
+912 RQAKLNDYQER

>member
-8 AGAAYVKILSD
+8 AGEAYVKILSD

-146 ANNMRVFGMHA
+146 ANNMRVFGMRA

-228 RLADPEVQDYLQQF
+228 RLADPGVQDYLQQF
-242 GIRTVDASGNL
+242 GIRTVDASGHL
-253 RRMRDILLEVGDVMR
+253 RRMRDILVEVGDVMR

-347 IAGPAKW
+347 IAAPAKW
-354 AMKFFTDC
+354 VMKFFTDC

-367 KWISANHVLVGT
+367 KWISANRVLVGT

-472 SAMSG
+472 SALAG
-477 LSKAMTVI
+477 LTKAMTVI

-490 MATLIGLTAAFLY
+490 MAILIATAGICLLVANRAQAAADEMQR
-503 LANEAAKAKK
+503 LADASQKMSQVTGAKLEFGDNVRVSNEAAVRR
-513 QLEDFRKV
+513 LE
-521 VESDS
+521 
-526 LKSGKILELGDSR
+526 
-539 RQGNRGA
+539 
-546 MERLKELEEIGR
+546 ELEAISR
-558 KTRLTAEQMQEAEAL
+558 KMMLTAEQMAEAEKL
-573 MKKLDPFGTM
+573 LKQLDPFG
-583 NLGKVDKELGTLKL
+583 NQNYGKLDKELGTLTLNGETKERI
-597 SGSAETDIADADR
+597 ETDNQASARRDLLRDYEAKR
-610 GTARAQLM
+610 KAYLASAANEETALNVW
-618 KELQAKTEK
+618 
-627 LKFAKLERKG
+627 KFG
-637 FDGAVGSRQWA
+637 FFDGGSR
-648 WMSGR
+648 R
-653 TNEREAEKVKLNNA
+653 AEEVE
-667 VSKAEAELKAV
+667 KASAARLKAYREMMEV
-678 QARLRALDAGEKK
+678 QKRLRALDAGEKK

-725 ALTEAEKKIA
+725 AMTEAEKKIA

-815 WRVETEREK
+815 RRAEAEREK

-875 KNLQSKYTAELSQAL
+875 KNLQAKYTAELSQAL

-976 TNTKSTNTTYGD
+976 TNTKSGNTTYGD